1 MRHVRLSPFCA
12 RVYGGCSVLSVL
24 LGGFN
29 DCLPLRVL
37 SVGMIYRSVPD
48 SPSRSFL
55 FYIVFTA
62 VFRFALLTFCS
73 QSYGFAVHTVVQTPS
88 SLLKG
93 DCSRQDS
100 LFSTET
106 WVCLSICSVLF
117 VFLFVRNQTEAVP
130 FGGPAQVKFRY
141 ILVVSAG
148 AFAIMEDEIRELR
161 DLVAQLKSDNE
172 RLRQEQVSVAQPGP
186 SNVFIPAVA
195 DPPLVGADASA
206 VERFVFVPRD
216 RKCPKF
222 SGRSGIGIDEWVEEA
237 QACMRLRRL
246 STVDQAFFL
255 VDHLEGEAREEIRYR
270 SVNEREDPKQIIRY
284 VNDCALRRELKQLV
298 RRQPTVTLFDVRSE
312 ALRWEREGMPGGVR
326 GRSQSVPSAYGIQ
339 YGVQGRQHL
348 NSSEMSELRDM
359 LRKQQ
364 QQLNQLRRGAD
375 ACPPT
380 AGSCE
385 FGFNEGRRK
394 TSSHRVAGPQLGW
407 EKDRLKCHCSLYLWV
422 GFRYLAWSCNWLQL
436 RAANGLTIPYIGY
449 LELDVEL
456 CGRVVLGCGILVVRD
471 PPGGVCAQVPGVLG
485 MNILGRCYRELLG
498 QHGAALFDL
507 PFVFQ
512 ALQHCHQVDAQPA
525 VDCKGRVRVR
535 GRRACRITGGTMK
548 FVAATCSVQY
558 ASGTVLFEPP
568 TSGLPAGLVDS
579 GTVYVPIV
587 NVGTMDVVLYA
598 STVIGTVNQVDV
610 VSLPPEVAEV
620 KTVTAKVSPTVQEQ
634 IATLDL
640 SVLSEEEQ
648 GKVRALLEKYV
659 PVFSTHDGDLGCTN
673 LISHDIPLLD
683 DIPVRQRFRRIPP
696 SEYEVVKAHI
706 NQLLETQVIRESCSP
721 YASPIVLVKK
731 KDGSLRMCVDY
742 RRLNSKTRKDA
753 FPLPRI
759 EETLDSL
766 AGARW
771 FSTMDLAS
779 GYNQVPVAEGDKS
792 KTAFCTPFGL
802 FEWNRMPFGLCNAPS
817 TFQRLM
823 ERLFGDQQCQSLLL
837 YLDDIIVFSSSVD
850 QHLARLEVVL
860 SRLQREGLKA
870 KLSKCA
876 FFKEEVHY
884 LGHVISSE
892 GVSTDPGKVEAVAQW
907 PRPTNVSELR
917 SFLGF
922 ASYYRRFVEGFAK
935 LVAQLANPKPLKRSA
950 REFAEACFEGLKGKL
965 TTAPVLAY
973 ADFSLPFILEVDA
986 SHGGLGAVLSQ
997 EQQGKVRPIAPT
1009 ERNTTNY
1016 SSMKLEFLA
1025 LKWAMTEKFREYLLG
1040 HKCVVFTDNNPL
1052 SYLTSAKLGAMEQR
1066 WAAQVAAFDFEI
1078 RYRSGKSNR
1087 NADALSRQ
1095 NFPGTVEVQELCP
1108 GVAVPVV
1115 LQQAAQVEL
1124 VAQVNQVIS
1133 FPCSSVSDMGA
1144 QQVVDPVIGELL
1156 VFWRR
1161 KSPPTPEER
1170 KKLSKLAIILFRQW
1184 DRLVETDGVLYR
1196 RVFRPD
1202 GGEEVFQVLLPAVMK
1217 HEVLTQLHQQHGHQG
1232 VERTSQLVRQRCYW
1246 PGMSADIARWCQECE
1261 LVPVC
1266 QSFMGHLLAAR
1277 PNEILALD
1285 FTVLEPSRSGLENV
1299 LVMTDIFTKYTLAVP
1314 TRDQRAETVAQVL
1327 VVEWFCKFGVP
1338 GRIHSDQGRNFES
1351 TLIQQLCSLYGV
1363 EKSRTTPYHPAGN
1376 GQCERFNRT
1385 LHDLLRTLPLSKKG
1399 DWPLC
1404 LPQALFAYNTTPHQ
1418 ATGESPHFLMFGQ
1431 EPRLPVDFLLGRVQE
1446 PFAGSVH
1453 RWILE
1458 QQDRLQV
1465 AFKGARERLGVAA
1478 DRRKARHDLQV
1489 KEAPLKEGQLV
1500 YLRDYSVR
1508 GRCKIQDLWSS
1519 VVYQVLRAPKE
1530 GGPVYTIAPTTDLSK
1545 VKQVHR
1551 SLLKALI
1558 GQDPPLELPDPLV
1571 IEPLQPLEE
1580 EHDEEDLFV
1589 LVPETPQD
1597 R

>member
-1 MRHVRLSPFCA
+1 
-12 RVYGGCSVLSVL
+12 
-24 LGGFN
+24 
-29 DCLPLRVL
+29 
-37 SVGMIYRSVPD
+37 
-48 SPSRSFL
+48 
-55 FYIVFTA
+55 
-62 VFRFALLTFCS
+62 
-73 QSYGFAVHTVVQTPS
+73 
-88 SLLKG
+88 
-93 DCSRQDS
+93 
-100 LFSTET
+100 
-106 WVCLSICSVLF
+106 
-117 VFLFVRNQTEAVP
+117 
-130 FGGPAQVKFRY
+130 
-141 ILVVSAG
+141 
-148 AFAIMEDEIRELR
+148 
-161 DLVAQLKSDNE
+161 
-172 RLRQEQVSVAQPGP
+172 
-186 SNVFIPAVA
+186 
-195 DPPLVGADASA
+195 
-206 VERFVFVPRD
+206 
-216 RKCPKF
+216 
-222 SGRSGIGIDEWVEEA
+222 
-237 QACMRLRRL
+237 
-246 STVDQAFFL
+246 
-255 VDHLEGEAREEIRYR
+255 
-270 SVNEREDPKQIIRY
+270 
-284 VNDCALRRELKQLV
+284 
-298 RRQPTVTLFDVRSE
+298 
-312 ALRWEREGMPGGVR
+312 
-326 GRSQSVPSAYGIQ
+326 
-339 YGVQGRQHL
+339 
-348 NSSEMSELRDM
+348 
-359 LRKQQ
+359 
-364 QQLNQLRRGAD
+364 
-375 ACPPT
+375 
-380 AGSCE
+380 
-385 FGFNEGRRK
+385 
-394 TSSHRVAGPQLGW
+394 
-407 EKDRLKCHCSLYLWV
+407 
-422 GFRYLAWSCNWLQL
+422 
-436 RAANGLTIPYIGY
+436 
-449 LELDVEL
+449 
-456 CGRVVLGCGILVVRD
+456 
-471 PPGGVCAQVPGVLG
+471 
-485 MNILGRCYRELLG
+485 
-498 QHGAALFDL
+498 
-507 PFVFQ
+507 
-512 ALQHCHQVDAQPA
+512 
-525 VDCKGRVRVR
+525 
-535 GRRACRITGGTMK
+535 
-548 FVAATCSVQY
+548 
-558 ASGTVLFEPP
+558 
-568 TSGLPAGLVDS
+568 
-579 GTVYVPIV
+579 
-587 NVGTMDVVLYA
+587 
-598 STVIGTVNQVDV
+598 
-610 VSLPPEVAEV
+610 
-620 KTVTAKVSPTVQEQ
+620 
-634 IATLDL
+634 
-640 SVLSEEEQ
+640 
-648 GKVRALLEKYV
+648 
-659 PVFSTHDGDLGCTN
+659 
-673 LISHDIPLLD
+673 
-683 DIPVRQRFRRIPP
+683 
-696 SEYEVVKAHI
+696 
-706 NQLLETQVIRESCSP
+706 
-721 YASPIVLVKK
+721 
-731 KDGSLRMCVDY
+731 MCVDY

-766 AGARW
+766 AGAHW

-876 FFKEEVHY
+876 FFKKEVHY

-922 ASYYRRFVEGFAK
+922 ASCYRRFVDGFAK
-935 LVAQLANPKPLKRSA
+935 LAAPLHRLVAQLANPKHLKRSA
-950 REFAEACFEGLKGKL
+950 REFAEAWSAECQCSFEGLKGKL

-997 EQQGKVRPIAPT
+997 EQQGKVRPIAYGSRSLRPT

-1040 HKCVVFTDNNPL
+1040 RKCVVFTDNNPL

-1078 RYRSGKSNR
+1078 KYRSGKSNR

-1095 NFPGTVEVQELCP
+1095 NFSGTVEVQELYP

-1124 VAQVNQVIS
+1124 VAQVNQVTS

-1161 KSPPTPEER
+1161 KLPPTPEER
-1170 KKLSKLAIILFRQW
+1170 KKLSKLAIILLRQW
-1184 DRLVETDGVLYR
+1184 DRRVETDGVLYR

-1261 LVPVC
+1261 RC
-1266 QSFMGHLLAAR
+1266 QCAKGFPTAPGSFMGHLLAAR

-1327 VVEWFCKFGVP
+1327 VVEWFCKIGVP

-1404 LPQALFAYNTTPHQ
+1404 LPQALFVYNTTPHQ

-1446 PFAGSVH
+1446 PLAGSVH

-1465 AFKGARERLGVAA
+1465 AFKGARERLGAAA

-1530 GGPVYTIAPTTDLSK
+1530 GGPVYTIAPTTDLGK
-1545 VKQVHR
+1545 VKHVHR
-1551 SLLKALI
+1551 SLLKALL
-1558 GQDPPLELPDPLV
+1558 GQDPPSELPDPLV
-1571 IEPLQPLEE
+1571 IEPLQSLEK
-1580 EHDEEDLFV
+1580 EHDDEEDLFV

-1597 R
+1597 RVTCPLLLEERMGQVVDKQMVFSSWAFLDLPV

>member
-1 MRHVRLSPFCA
+1 
-12 RVYGGCSVLSVL
+12 
-24 LGGFN
+24 
-29 DCLPLRVL
+29 
-37 SVGMIYRSVPD
+37 
-48 SPSRSFL
+48 
-55 FYIVFTA
+55 
-62 VFRFALLTFCS
+62 
-73 QSYGFAVHTVVQTPS
+73 
-88 SLLKG
+88 
-93 DCSRQDS
+93 
-100 LFSTET
+100 
-106 WVCLSICSVLF
+106 
-117 VFLFVRNQTEAVP
+117 
-130 FGGPAQVKFRY
+130 
-141 ILVVSAG
+141 
-148 AFAIMEDEIRELR
+148 
-161 DLVAQLKSDNE
+161 
-172 RLRQEQVSVAQPGP
+172 
-186 SNVFIPAVA
+186 
-195 DPPLVGADASA
+195 
-206 VERFVFVPRD
+206 
-216 RKCPKF
+216 
-222 SGRSGIGIDEWVEEA
+222 
-237 QACMRLRRL
+237 
-246 STVDQAFFL
+246 
-255 VDHLEGEAREEIRYR
+255 
-270 SVNEREDPKQIIRY
+270 
-284 VNDCALRRELKQLV
+284 
-298 RRQPTVTLFDVRSE
+298 
-312 ALRWEREGMPGGVR
+312 
-326 GRSQSVPSAYGIQ
+326 
-339 YGVQGRQHL
+339 
-348 NSSEMSELRDM
+348 
-359 LRKQQ
+359 
-364 QQLNQLRRGAD
+364 
-375 ACPPT
+375 
-380 AGSCE
+380 
-385 FGFNEGRRK
+385 
-394 TSSHRVAGPQLGW
+394 
-407 EKDRLKCHCSLYLWV
+407 
-422 GFRYLAWSCNWLQL
+422 
-436 RAANGLTIPYIGY
+436 
-449 LELDVEL
+449 
-456 CGRVVLGCGILVVRD
+456 D

-507 PFVFQ
+507 PSVSQAPSFVFQ

-568 TSGLPAGLVDS
+568 TSGLPAGLLASPALLRVDS

-620 KTVTAKVSPTVQEQ
+620 KTVTAKVSAQVVQVSPTVQEQ

-935 LVAQLANPKPLKRSA
+935 LAAPLHRLVAQLANPKPLKRSA
-950 REFAEACFEGLKGKL
+950 REFAEAWSAECQCSFEGLKGKL

-997 EQQGKVRPIAPT
+997 EQQGKVRPIAYGSRSLRPT

-1261 LVPVC
+1261 RC
-1266 QSFMGHLLAAR
+1266 QCAKGFPTAPGSFMGHLLAAR

-1418 ATGESPHFLMFGQ
+1418 ATGESLHFLMFGQ